1 MAASRYERLRERALA
16 QPTPEWRVGDFH
28 LHALFIGHGYLMNGG
43 FFHLFEME
51 DTSYAAFVAALDY
64 FDVQEA
70 KECLDGASDAFDA
83 DKPLGKYD
91 KHYFRFADQ
100 GLDAAVIRS
109 SALSQGDFAPF
120 PPKSDLPR

>member
-1 MAASRYERLRERALA
+1 MPPLRYARLRERALT
-16 QPTPEWRVGDFH
+16 QPTPEWRPGDLH

-51 DTSYAAFVAALDY
+51 DASYEAFVAALDY
-64 FDVQEA
+64 FDVQEV

-83 DKPLGKYD
+83 DTPLRKFD
-91 KHYFRFADQ
+91 QLYFRFADR

-120 PPKSDLPR
+120 